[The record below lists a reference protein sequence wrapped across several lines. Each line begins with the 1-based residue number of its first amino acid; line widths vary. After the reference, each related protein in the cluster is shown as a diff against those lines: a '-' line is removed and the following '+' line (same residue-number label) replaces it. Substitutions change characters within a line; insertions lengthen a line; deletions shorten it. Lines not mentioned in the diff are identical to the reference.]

1 MDDIYISF
9 GLFEDLI
16 LNSQFGFGKDIDDI
30 DKGRST
36 QVRMNSSNSYVNWN
50 KGYSDSQG
58 VRLKSTDSAPPF
70 LYPNGWGNGDDVGTD
85 FELETQLAAMG
96 SYSYQKNKMP
106 VIIKETETDESITRT
121 EQTYQSGL
129 LSTANDKELERIPL
143 RELFIN
149 VEIIIEAFEQNDNV
163 RKVINQI
170 LKTLNE
176 KSFNLFS
183 LKMVAGDTKDSEIK
197 IVDENYLAI
206 GEENNSYDEENF
218 VFNIMNPNSIVKD
231 YNLEFKLPSGNI
243 GNMYAVQAGSHGD
256 NIFSVKE
263 GVINSKALS
272 KQYGDSLSIIY
283 EPDLGSFR
291 LKQLLDTK
299 NESDVY
305 NVYNQVNKLLKNNV
319 YNVDTAYQNNQEFIE
334 GTSINVMISGDAIP
348 EKGKTTKKT
357 KKVSPQDL
365 IRINI
370 ENQEAVGI
378 KVAENLEEYYQYIT
392 GVEIVRKTP
401 RLLPY
406 TLSLTTYGIASV
418 QPGDTFEVD
427 YLPKMYLKN
436 SYLQI
441 MKVTHDVGTD
451 GWYTTFDTQF
461 RLKSYV
467 ASREEIPDQQIR
479 LSPNYLASRGF
490 GEWAFD
496 VDDADSWSSFFGFH
510 DGLTLNQLIPYLT
523 DFKVIQVDGFDIVLE
538 CKTTQKLSEDLPKNS
553 TLVHAVGQGNSTED
567 YERNFWYQ
575 ITGTTTDE
583 YPDWWSDAISV
594 KVLYAGR
601 GGAGTATA
609 AKDVEL
615 YANNVYR
622 FYITGKRLMMLRM
635 SDSGVKNNIEKIHDY
650 FGNYEKPTPKIISQ
664 KKVVPGSNVYH
675 QQANAIAAANS

>member
-1 MDDIYISF
+1 
-9 GLFEDLI
+9 
-16 LNSQFGFGKDIDDI
+16 
-30 DKGRST
+30 
-36 QVRMNSSNSYVNWN
+36 VNWN

-206 GEENNSYDEENF
+206 GEETNSYDEENF

-319 YNVDTAYQNNQEFIE
+319 YNVDTAYQNDTREVIE
-334 GTSINVMISGDAIP
+334 GKSTNAMISGDAIP

-392 GVEIVRKTP
+392 GIEIVRKTP

-467 ASREEIPDQQIR
+467 ASREEISDQQIR

-553 TLVHAVGQGNSTED
+553 TLVHAVGQGNGGTED

-575 ITGTTTDE
+575 IPQGTTTDE

-601 GGAGTATA
+601 GGAGSAATA
-609 AKDVEL
+609 QDVKL

-650 FGNYEKPTPKIISQ
+650 FGNFEEVTHTQFGTEHPVKFEIIDSPLGTQYIPTTNTIPYAQ
-664 KKVVPGSNVYH
+664 
-675 QQANAIAAANS
+675 